1 MFIISK
7 PAGLTLLDSLK
18 SGDQINQVSSVLRS
32 KNSIDLNENDPGLF
46 GKIEYSIKITV
57 IAYEKNAFTGF
68 ETGVGQASQGSC
80 YYRKTHAFFAGDSVT
95 LVMQMLH
102 LLMWMEMHVML

>member
-1 MFIISK
+1 M
-7 PAGLTLLDSLK
+7 DSLK

-57 IAYEKNAFTGF
+57 IAYEKNAFTGLD
-68 ETGVGQASQGSC
+68 TGVGQASQGSC
-80 YYRKTHAFFAGDSVT
+80 YHWKAHAFFAGDCVA
-95 LVMQMLH
+95 LVMEMLH
-102 LLMWMEMHVML
+102 LLMRMEVHVML